1 MRGDGIYGGVLVR
14 LGVWIPNRVGDDEG
28 GRMCGDDEFVRG
40 RVAQPHYITNS
51 LSFPSYPKAQYLVK
65 TSSYPIPIGYPDERS
80 ECRWFFEV
88 RISSKPE
95 GYGSPIELGM
105 TRVASWGDD
114 VESLWVTASHLVILD
129 PDRVSR

>member
-1 MRGDGIYGGVLVR
+1 
-14 LGVWIPNRVGDDEG
+14 
-28 GRMCGDDEFVRG
+28 MCGDDEFVRR

-114 VESLWVTASHLVILD
+114 VESLWVTAPHLVILD